1 MNPYLVLDVPS
12 GADDQAIRQAY
23 LKAIKESP
31 PDADPKRFQAVS
43 QAYEKIKDQE
53 SRHRHIMFDLDCP
66 ANSPLDAVARYAG
79 HRRRLD
85 PLPFDALKEFLR
97 AAGRSGGK

>member
-1 MNPYLVLDVPS
+1 MNPYLVLDVLFE
-12 GADDQAIRQAY
+12 ADNQTIRQAY

-31 PDADPKRFQAVS
+31 PDGDPKRFQAVS

-53 SRHRHIMFDLDCP
+53 SRHRHILFDHDCP

-85 PLPFDALKEFLR
+85 PLPFDAMKEFLR
-97 AAGRSGGK
+97 GVARGGGK